1 MITISKDEKKSLII
15 WSFVFGFFIAQTLS
29 FVFYLL
35 LPSSWGLEKKH
46 FLLIDLG
53 LIVTISFIIKIFI
66 FFGAKFSSSIRINR

>member
-1 MITISKDEKKSLII
+1 MITISKEEKKSLII
-15 WSFVFGFFIAQTLS
+15 WSFIFGFFIAQTLS
-29 FVFYLL
+29 FIFYLL

-53 LIVTISFIIKIFI
+53 LIVVFSLIIKSLI